1 LSFIANLAIIVNM
14 FILSLD
20 YPVMVQ
26 NFFSALFPLIT
37 FDLVPTDD
45 LYDDYLGFGEIEERY
60 LTD

>member
-1 LSFIANLAIIVNM
+1 M

-37 FDLVPTDD
+37 FDLVPTEN
-45 LYDDYLGFGEIEERY
+45 LYDDYLGFGEIEERH